1 MCKATQN
8 DGYSDPKNLTALY
21 NNILGASA
29 RLEALLMCLGK
40 RSSCLPACRDFDEN
54 SQLMMGFHA
63 QFLTIHQFCQK
74 NKFQLGHISC
84 VVGRHFFF
92 PFVTLNWSCT
102 CSIII
107 KLSADQRHHICKL
120 TLKPIIFTEL
130 EFATKNFS
138 EKLFEN

>member
-29 RLEALLMCLGK
+29 RLVALLMCLGK

-63 QFLTIHQFCQK
+63 EFLTIHQFSK
-74 NKFQLGHISC
+74 
-84 VVGRHFFF
+84 
-92 PFVTLNWSCT
+92 
-102 CSIII
+102 
-107 KLSADQRHHICKL
+107 
-120 TLKPIIFTEL
+120 
-130 EFATKNFS
+130 
-138 EKLFEN
+138 KLFTKVEISENK